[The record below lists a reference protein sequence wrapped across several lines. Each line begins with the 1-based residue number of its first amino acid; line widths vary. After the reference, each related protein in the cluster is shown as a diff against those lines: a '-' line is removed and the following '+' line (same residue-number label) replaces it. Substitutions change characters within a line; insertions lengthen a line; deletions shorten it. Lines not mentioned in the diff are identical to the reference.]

1 VVVGRREGAKD
12 GGIIG
17 PPHRFW
23 IASSLALL
31 ARTKAFQKSHQG
43 LSSRCLN
50 GRFNLVGMTK
60 FTRRGMLQL
69 GAGVLAGWRAGDR
82 GISEARA
89 ADMIESHGLS
99 AFGDLAYP
107 PDFSH
112 FRYANPDA
120 PKGGVFSQIG
130 PDRLYNQNFLTFN
143 SLNTFILKG
152 DAAQGMELTF
162 AALMVRSGD
171 EPDAMYGLAAEKV
184 RRSADGLVYQF
195 FIRSGAKFHDG
206 SPLTAQD
213 VAFSL
218 NILKEKGHPLI
229 SQLLRDFLGAKA
241 DDDVGV
247 TVSFAPKRARDVPL
261 FVAGLPI
268 FSRAY
273 YATRPFDQ
281 STLEVPLG
289 SGPYK
294 VGRFEPGRYIE
305 YQRVAD
311 WWGADLPVARGQ
323 NNFDTLRF
331 EYYRDRDV
339 GFEGFSAQSYL
350 FREEFTSRFWATRYD
365 FPAVKDGRVVRDEIP
380 DDTPSGAQGWF
391 INTRRRKFGD
401 PRVREALNN
410 AFDFEWTNKTIMY
423 GSYKRTVS
431 VFQNS
436 DMMASGVPT
445 PEETALLEPFR
456 AQLPAEVFGEPY
468 SPPVSDGSGED
479 RASLRKAA
487 QLLADAGRPIQNG
500 KRVLAD
506 GTPFTLEFLIDEPSF
521 QPHHMPFIRNL
532 KVLGID
538 ASLRIVDPVQ
548 YRARR
553 DDFDFDIT
561 IDRFGFS
568 STPGDSLRSF
578 FSSQAAALKGSNN
591 LAGIADPSVD
601 ALIETIIA
609 AGSRPALVT
618 ACRALDRVIRSGRYW
633 ISNWYKASHW
643 IAYWDVFGR
652 PPAQPRYFRGIPDI
666 WWYDSAKGAKIKLRG

>member
-1 VVVGRREGAKD
+1 VVVGCRQGGEDIRAVIAITRRISRRDLLVAGAGAAAA
-12 GGIIG
+12 GGIN
-17 PPHRFW
+17 HR
-23 IASSLALL
+23 LL
-31 ARTKAFQKSHQG
+31 AE
-43 LSSRCLN
+43 
-50 GRFNLVGMTK
+50 
-60 FTRRGMLQL
+60 
-69 GAGVLAGWRAGDR
+69 AGP
-82 GISEARA
+82 

-107 PDFSH
+107 ADFPH
-112 FRYANPDA
+112 FSYVNPNA

-162 AALMVRSGD
+162 ATLMVRSGD

-184 RRSADGLVYQF
+184 RRSADGLTYQF
-195 FIRSGAKFHDG
+195 FIRPGAKFHDG

-218 NILKEKGHPLI
+218 NTLKEKGHPLI
-229 SQLLRDFLGAKA
+229 SQALRDFLGAKA
-241 DDDVGV
+241 DDDVRV

-273 YATRPFDQ
+273 YANRTFDQ
-281 STLEVPLG
+281 STLEIPLG

-294 VGRFEPGRYIE
+294 VGRFEPGRYME
-305 YQRVAD
+305 YQRVAN
-311 WWGADLPVARGQ
+311 WWGAELPVSRGQ
-323 NNFDTLRF
+323 NNFETLRF

-365 FPAVKDGRVVRDEIP
+365 FPAARDGRVLRDEIP

-391 INTRRRKFGD
+391 INTRRRQFTA

-436 DMMASGVPT
+436 EMMASGP
-445 PEETALLEPFR
+445 PAPDEAALLEPFR

-468 SPPVSDGSGED
+468 TPPVSDGSGED
-479 RASLRKAA
+479 RAMLRKAA
-487 QLLADAGRPIQNG
+487 QLLGEAGCPIQNG

-506 GTPFTLEFLIDEPSF
+506 GTPFTIEFLIDEPSF
-521 QPHHMPFIRNL
+521 QPHHMPLIRNL

-561 IDRFGFS
+561 IDRFSFS

-578 FSSQAAALKGSNN
+578 FSSQTATLKGSNN
-591 LAGIADPSVD
+591 LAGIADPAVD

-609 AGSRPALVT
+609 APSRPALVT
-618 ACRALDRVIRSGRYW
+618 ACRALDRVIRAGCYW

-652 PPAQPRYFRGIPDI
+652 PPAQPRYFRGIPEI
-666 WWYDSAKGAKIKLRG
+666 WWYDSNKGAKIKLRG